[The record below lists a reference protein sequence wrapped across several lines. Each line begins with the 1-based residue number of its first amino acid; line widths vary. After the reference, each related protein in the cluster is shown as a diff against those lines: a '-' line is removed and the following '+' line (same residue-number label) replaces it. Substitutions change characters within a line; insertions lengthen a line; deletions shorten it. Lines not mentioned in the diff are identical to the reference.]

1 MLLPH
6 QHLVTKAG
14 AYGNEVPAFFRLA
27 DAGENRKPLFY
38 NALIKLARHL
48 LYLWHN
54 NNNKQRQDNKNKT
67 YRLQH
72 NNDNNAEAQ
81 LTDSFGKE
89 LPLGLAPQPD
99 REQ

>member
-1 MLLPH
+1 MIISH
-6 QHLVTKAG
+6 CFKRIQK
-14 AYGNEVPAFFRLA
+14 
-27 DAGENRKPLFY
+27 
-38 NALIKLARHL
+38 I
-48 LYLWHN
+48 WHGSCFISWTTTITSTA
-54 NNNKQRQDNKNKT
+54 QDNKNKT

-72 NNDNNAEAQ
+72 NKNNTMEAQ